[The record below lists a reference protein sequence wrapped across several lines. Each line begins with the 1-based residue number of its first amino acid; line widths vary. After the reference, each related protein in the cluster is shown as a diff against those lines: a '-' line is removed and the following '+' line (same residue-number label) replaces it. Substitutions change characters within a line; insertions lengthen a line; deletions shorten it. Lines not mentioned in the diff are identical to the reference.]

1 MRKKFGPS
9 DLFLIG
15 VLLLY
20 YLPILVVILFS
31 FNDSK
36 LATVWSGFSL
46 RWYEK
51 LFSDR
56 VLLETL
62 KNSLILA
69 GISCGVSAVIGT
81 VGAVGLVR
89 SRGKLSTLLE
99 SVSII
104 PIMIPEIILGMAFL
118 AFFSYLSLKFG
129 MLTLVLAHTAFCVPY
144 ILLSVKGALVGMDQS
159 LTDAAQ
165 DLGATSARAFWDV
178 TLPEILP
185 SVLSGV
191 FIALAMSLDDVV
203 ISFFVAGPTTN
214 TLPVKIYSQLKM
226 GVTPEIN
233 ALCSL
238 MLAASVVLVL
248 LALLPRRKK

>member
-1 MRKKFGPS
+1 MRKKFRLS

-15 VLLLY
+15 ILLLY
-20 YLPILVVILFS
+20 YLPILAVILFS

-69 GISCGVSAVIGT
+69 GISCGVSAAIGT

-89 SRGKLSTLLE
+89 SRGKLSALLE

-165 DLGATSARAFWDV
+165 DLGATGARAFWDV

>member
-1 MRKKFGPS
+1 MRKKFGLS

-165 DLGATSARAFWDV
+165 DLGATGARAFWDV